1 VDGALLGTPA
11 YMAPEQ
17 LVGGRVDARAD
28 IYSTGV
34 VLAEMLTGQHPL
46 SGNRSGARLPALAEQ
61 VVARALQTDPNARY
75 ASARELLGALE
86 AADSGAAR
94 QAPPAQWWWE
104 FHQATAAAAYSL
116 AVIPAW
122 TARGLVGGAAG
133 RTLFIVTLAAVIVSA
148 GVRLHLW
155 FTSRSYPGELPWVR
169 RGVRRLMLAADSA
182 FAIALVVTGLLVGDG
197 ATAVVLVA
205 IGIGAA
211 VAFLVIEPAT
221 TRAAFRTSSTKPR
234 D

>member
-1 VDGALLGTPA
+1 MGGAGA
-11 YMAPEQ
+11 
-17 LVGGRVDARAD
+17 GGLQA
-28 IYSTGV
+28 
-34 VLAEMLTGQHPL
+34 
-46 SGNRSGARLPALAEQ
+46 SG
-61 VVARALQTDPNARY
+61 
-75 ASARELLGALE
+75 SA
-86 AADSGAAR
+86 
-94 QAPPAQWWWE
+94 AQWWWE
-104 FHQATAAAAYSL
+104 FHQAIAAVAYSL

-122 TARGLVGGAAG
+122 TARGLIGGTTG
-133 RTLFIVTLAAVIVSA
+133 RALFIAVLASVIVSA

-169 RGVRRLMLAADSA
+169 RGVRRTLLAADSA
-182 FAIALVVTGLLVGDG
+182 FALLLVIMGLLVGDEPG

-221 TRAAFRTSSTKPR
+221 TRAAFRSSSAKPR